1 MSLDGAY
8 GFVYCGAVD
17 LGIGAFI
24 VENGAIRGR
33 DSGGLTYSG
42 TIQENA
48 DKTITS
54 KIIYRIPTGG
64 MLVQG
69 VAPQDV
75 PYDKVIEQI
84 FPPLFGDGKPVE
96 TATPPVTV
104 MIRRLPANS
113 TLPYALGLS

>member
-17 LGIGAFI
+17 VGIGAFI

-54 KIIYRIPTGG
+54 KIIYRIAAGG
-64 MLVQG
+64 MLVQACTAKHP
-69 VAPQDV
+69 VRQSYRADFSTAV
-75 PYDKVIEQI
+75 RRREA
-84 FPPLFGDGKPVE
+84 FRDGN
-96 TATPPVTV
+96 AAFHVT
-104 MIRRLPANS
+104 IRRLPANS
-113 TLPYALGLS
+113 APPYALGSN